1 MLSAS
6 PASSHSDF
14 WNKYELRF
22 RDDSHFLVIQGFADA
37 AALIKA
43 ATKETNITG
52 FIVDKIK
59 DFLRAT
65 DDDRFDDYAV
75 KENDPQPGE
84 GRIGSR
90 RRQVDILFERT
101 KRPRAEY
108 TFEAKRLER
117 KDHRIGTYTG
127 LTAWQKK
134 PREIDGMLRFIE
146 GETYAAGCSEAAF
159 IAYIQSDTIEY
170 WHNQLHQSLQDEV
183 VLQRLQGLKVVT
195 SHLHPHTWSSE
206 HNRKD
211 GTQITLYHLFFD
223 CHS

>member
-6 PASSHSDF
+6 PVSHSDF
-14 WNKYELRF
+14 WNKYGLRF
-22 RDDSHFLVIQGFADA
+22 RDNSHFLVIQGFADA

-43 ATKETNITG
+43 ASKETDITG
-52 FIVDKIK
+52 FIVENIE
-59 DFLRAT
+59 DFISCNEH
-65 DDDRFDDYAV
+65 FDGYGV
-75 KENDPQPGE
+75 KESNPQPGE
-84 GRIGSR
+84 GRAGSN
-90 RRQVDILFERT
+90 RRQIDILIERT
-101 KRPRAEY
+101 IQPRAKY

-146 GETYAAGCSEAAF
+146 GETYAAGCPEAAF

-170 WHNQLHQSLQDEV
+170 WHDQLHKSLQDEV